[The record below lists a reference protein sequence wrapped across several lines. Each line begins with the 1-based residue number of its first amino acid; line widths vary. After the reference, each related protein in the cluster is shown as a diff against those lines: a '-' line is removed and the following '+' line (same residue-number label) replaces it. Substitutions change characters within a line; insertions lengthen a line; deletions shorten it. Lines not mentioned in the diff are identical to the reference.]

1 MFFQFSKQ
9 YTKPFWCYDYVKR
22 APQKLLFA
30 NFSKLKRE
38 GYNFGGR
45 CNASEHIGTL
55 STYLTIGSTFF
66 EFVLIIFFFPFTT
79 PRGIPQSFTLYDHGV
94 NKYRKKSQFW
104 YYNDGEYNAIEK
116 SQITLAPAHWPWPT
130 LKGMSFFF

>member
-1 MFFQFSKQ
+1 MTNEHIPNCNINILPRCCNKYVVVFQFSKQ
-9 YTKPFWCYDYVKR
+9 YTKPFWCYDYVKS

-55 STYLTIGSTFF
+55 STYLTLGPFFF
-66 EFVLIIFFFPFTT
+66 EVALIIFFSIYNFPRYSSKFHTLQSWCQ
-79 PRGIPQSFTLYDHGV
+79 RIPQRVLWIFGD
-94 NKYRKKSQFW
+94 QFW
-104 YYNDGEYNAIEK
+104 
-116 SQITLAPAHWPWPT
+116 
-130 LKGMSFFF
+130 

>member
-1 MFFQFSKQ
+1 MFCQFSKQ

-55 STYLTIGSTFF
+55 STYLTIGPTFYWSC
-66 EFVLIIFFFPFTT
+66 IDFFFSFTT
-79 PRGIPQSFTLYDHGV
+79 PRDIRQSFTIYGHGV
-94 NKYRKKSQFW
+94 NEYSKGQLISKCPFGVIVSTKIPTKKFD
-104 YYNDGEYNAIEK
+104 NFCPRNLKRG
-116 SQITLAPAHWPWPT
+116 QIIR
-130 LKGMSFFF
+130 